1 MIQNEDKRNVIDYFK
16 HTENLLI
23 KGALDKERH
32 EFCVAMEGFR
42 HDFNIGTLI
51 RNSNAF
57 LAKEVFLLGGTSK
70 QYDKRGAVGANHYEH
85 ILFQPSLAEFKQKLL
100 DENTHLVIAEDTPEA
115 LSLPTYKWHE
125 KSCMLF
131 GAEAEGVSDE
141 VLNWVRSGE
150 VPGDIVYTPMYGS
163 IRSLNVG
170 TCSGV
175 FMASYCAQVVDHVP
189 AWQKRKLPTN

>member
-1 MIQNEDKRNVIDYFK
+1 MAEDKDTRNVIDYFK

-32 EFCVAMEGFR
+32 EFSVAMEGFR

-57 LAKEVFLLGGTSK
+57 LAKEIFLLGGTSK
-70 QYDKRGAVGANHYEH
+70 QYDKRGAVGTNHYEH

-100 DENTHLVIAEDTPEA
+100 DEGIHLVIAEDTPEA
-115 LSLPTYKWHE
+115 LALPTYEWEK

-131 GAEAEGVSDE
+131 GAEAVGVSEE

-150 VPGDIVYTPMYGS
+150 VPGDIVYIPTFGS
-163 IRSLNVG
+163 VRSLNVG
-170 TCSGV
+170 SSSSV
-175 FMASYCAQVVDHVP
+175 LMYDYCAKIVNRIPVWRAPKP
-189 AWQKRKLPTN
+189 AAN